1 MLAFFWQWF
10 PRVAERD
17 PQTGE
22 TLLVERNRQP
32 DAPLLIGDLRK
43 RLMAD
48 PGATAEA
55 YFKEHGMSC
64 RPEDGLIRCEYVM
77 AASFVCRYILSGKP
91 QPTDYA
97 TRYPGK
103 VRLLVR
109 VSGDNVVKSAFAML
123 EVTCPPKW

>member
-32 DAPLLIGDLRK
+32 DTPLLIGDLRE
-43 RLMAD
+43 RLTAG

-64 RPEDGLIRCEYVM
+64 RPEDGLIRCEYAM
-77 AASFVCRYILSGKP
+77 AASFVC
-91 QPTDYA
+91 
-97 TRYPGK
+97 
-103 VRLLVR
+103 LLVR